1 MLPAKPLNY
10 DVTLV
15 LAYAVF
21 TRVSSSLQW
30 IRSAVDALSRHPEQ
44 FTLLLNITK
53 LGIVGNANRNSLSL
67 SLSRALALALSLSL
81 YLSPPPHIHTSR
93 STLPSWFFL
102 VTHFMHEQM
111 ELGSQCI
118 IQMLLLLVHE
128 ALSY

>member
-1 MLPAKPLNY
+1 MLLAKPLNY

-53 LGIVGNANRNSLSL
+53 LGIVGNANRNSLSRARALSLACSL
-67 SLSRALALALSLSL
+67 SLSPPSTHTHITLNITVLVLAGKA
-81 YLSPPPHIHTSR
+81 
-93 STLPSWFFL
+93 FD
-102 VTHFMHEQM
+102 
-111 ELGSQCI
+111 
-118 IQMLLLLVHE
+118 
-128 ALSY
+128 A

>member
-1 MLPAKPLNY
+1 MLLAKPLNY

-53 LGIVGNANRNSLSL
+53 LGIVGNANRNALSLSL
-67 SLSRALALALSLSL
+67 SLSR
-81 YLSPPPHIHTSR
+81 
-93 STLPSWFFL
+93 
-102 VTHFMHEQM
+102 
-111 ELGSQCI
+111 
-118 IQMLLLLVHE
+118 LLVRF
-128 ALSY
+128 LSISLLPHTHITLNITVLVLAGNVFDA

>member
-1 MLPAKPLNY
+1 MLLAKPLNY

-53 LGIVGNANRNSLSL
+53 LGIVGNANRNSLSRARAR
-67 SLSRALALALSLSL
+67 SLARLLALSLSL
-81 YLSPPPHIHTSR
+81 SPPHAHTSR
-93 STLPSWFFL
+93 SHR
-102 VTHFMHEQM
+102 V
-111 ELGSQCI
+111 GSCW
-118 IQMLLLLVHE
+118 
-128 ALSY
+128 